1 MTQNVGGIGRVFR
14 IVLGGACRS
23 ARRRWS
29 EAMRSSGHSLLWTT
43 YLIVAAAGC
52 SARPAQDV
60 GTAGS
65 AVAIERVAW
74 DAIARGAPVIDV
86 RTDEEFRQGHL
97 PGAVNIPY
105 DQVPSRLGEL
115 PADKSRPIVLYCR
128 SGRRSGIARESLEAL
143 GFTNAINAGGYE
155 TMMRA
160 RPQDASR

>member
-1 MTQNVGGIGRVFR
+1 
-14 IVLGGACRS
+14 
-23 ARRRWS
+23 
-29 EAMRSSGHSLLWTT
+29 MRSFDCFPLWVMC
-43 YLIVAAAGC
+43 LIAAIAGC
-52 SARPAQDV
+52 SARPAQEAGTV
-60 GTAGS
+60 GT

-74 DAIARGAPVIDV
+74 DAIGRGAPVIDV

-115 PADKSRPIVLYCR
+115 PADKTRPIVLYCR
-128 SGRRSGIARESLEAL
+128 SGRRSGIAKQSLEAL

-155 TMMRA
+155 AMMRA